1 MSMSSSLKAALGPPV
16 QGLMGRSRVSS
27 GSPARYSLRA
37 DRPLTKTISAIWALV
52 KRHVELEVAKRK
64 IEQVM
69 VGEAITIDLP
79 MLESAAAFENEMRE
93 LGISAVY
100 KRPAAAA
107 EG

>member
-1 MSMSSSLKAALGPPV
+1 
-16 QGLMGRSRVSS
+16 
-27 GSPARYSLRA
+27 
-37 DRPLTKTISAIWALV
+37 
-52 KRHVELEVAKRK
+52 
-64 IEQVM
+64 M